1 YIGGLSQQLREKF
14 NIQSQPLKGCV
25 NSVKINNQHFAFN
38 ETVGVSKGC
47 QDDFLAIREVECKA
61 GGSLDTAL
69 DSFSLTGDVVL
80 SLGFR
85 STEADGILLSKTEQ
99 GTGLRLSMVDGHVV
113 MEFVNKIFKSTKQ

>member
-1 YIGGLSQQLREKF
+1 MK
-14 NIQSQPLKGCV
+14 C
-25 NSVKINNQHFAFN
+25 SVLD
-38 ETVGVSKGC
+38 VSVTQFHHSLC
-47 QDDFLAIREVECKA
+47 LVQAIREVECKA

-99 GTGLRLSMVDGHVV
+99 VSPTSGHLPPCPSDARV
-113 MEFVNKIFKSTKQ
+113 